1 MEKIDES
8 LNKDKDRDHR
18 IGQGCTTL
26 VKKKLKKLHFLS
38 PLFTLLF
45 FFSCI
50 VNFAAIF
57 LIIFVF
63 HLFLFFFFNLSILLF
78 FLLFCFCFTSDSME
92 KTDPSL
98 NKDEGI
104 AQDADAP
111 LRWIWMFLLVCVIAY
126 KKGFVYENW

>member
-1 MEKIDES
+1 
-8 LNKDKDRDHR
+8 
-18 IGQGCTTL
+18 
-26 VKKKLKKLHFLS
+26 
-38 PLFTLLF
+38 
-45 FFSCI
+45 
-50 VNFAAIF
+50 
-57 LIIFVF
+57 
-63 HLFLFFFFNLSILLF
+63 
-78 FLLFCFCFTSDSME
+78 ME